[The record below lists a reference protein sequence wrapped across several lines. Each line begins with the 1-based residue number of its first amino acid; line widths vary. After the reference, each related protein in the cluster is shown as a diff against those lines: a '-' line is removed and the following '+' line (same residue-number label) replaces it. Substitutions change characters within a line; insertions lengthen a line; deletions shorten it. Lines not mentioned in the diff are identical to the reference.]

1 MSKTRAI
8 FATLASAALTAA
20 GCTTVYTQADV
31 ERLEEKRDAEEAIA
45 SQEPPVTGP
54 SLNRG
59 GESPARNRTE
69 AGSVCGDEIPM
80 VAGEAG
86 GGEASTVV
94 DATSARVRVL
104 RDGAIPRDALESR

>member
-54 SLNRG
+54 SLNEQLLEDQAIWVET
-59 GESPARNRTE
+59 ESDR
-69 AGSVCGDEIPM
+69 
-80 VAGEAG
+80 
-86 GGEASTVV
+86 
-94 DATSARVRVL
+94 
-104 RDGAIPRDALESR
+104 